1 MFRIH
6 WLRGPLTFP
15 ITQLVLNMAAD
26 IHAQPTTTAI
36 GASVTRISAA
46 IRMAQNLGLH
56 RESVATSNDP
66 EEMAKIE
73 LKRRV
78 WAVCVIFDRW
88 SVVYTSSFLSLRLE
102 THSYACF
109 AGSRRAWVC
118 LC

>member
-1 MFRIH
+1 
-6 WLRGPLTFP
+6 
-15 ITQLVLNMAAD
+15 MAAD
-26 IHAQPTTTAI
+26 IHAQPTSTAI

-66 EEMAKIE
+66 EEMTKIE

-88 SVVYTSSFLSLRLE
+88 
-102 THSYACF
+102 
-109 AGSRRAWVC
+109 
-118 LC
+118 